1 MNRPDKTDLTARL
14 KRIVGQ
20 VGGIQRMVEDD
31 RYCVDIVHQVS
42 AARAALAKVA
52 KMLLTGHL
60 ETCVSDAFAV
70 GGKERREKLEELI
83 RLFESDL

>member
-1 MNRPDKTDLTARL
+1 MMP
-14 KRIVGQ
+14 
-20 VGGIQRMVEDD
+20 
-31 RYCVDIVHQVS
+31 
-42 AARAALAKVA
+42 ALAKVA

-83 RLFESDL
+83 RLFESEF